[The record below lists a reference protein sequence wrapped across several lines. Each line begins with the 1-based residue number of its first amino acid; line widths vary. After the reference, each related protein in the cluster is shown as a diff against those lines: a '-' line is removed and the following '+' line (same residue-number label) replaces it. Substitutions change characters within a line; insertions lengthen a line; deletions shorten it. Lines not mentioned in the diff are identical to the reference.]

1 MKKVLSM
8 MLTLVLVLSILPATV
23 FADSFDAVATVTAVT
38 DGNTLRCVVEITN
51 QSDASGYVTV
61 YKSVF
66 SNTFKGY
73 SMEKEKIAVGSGVGT
88 TKKVTVYQD
97 YDADAGEYAMMHFWI
112 NDTMNPVC
120 DSVISTEAE
129 QGIINADEIEITE
142 DMVFASAEAEGGH
155 RVTAVADD
163 DMGTYWS
170 AKGVTRDDQ
179 QSVTAYLEAE
189 YSVNKVGVAFGSGS
203 ERQYVFTVLTSMDG
217 RNYTTV
223 LDETVSELSDEVQY
237 FHVEETICK
246 YVRIN
251 IVERVVPDE
260 NNWVTIAEI
269 EAFGTLVGFDEPV
282 ENQSFGFDGAKGTRL
297 PTAMDASVADG
308 WVMKPMNERNYS
320 DYTPSLGD
328 MLYADIDYIPTEA
341 GQGLMESALHLYD
354 NVGRTTDETNGAGG
368 VMAQR
373 QYETAPD
380 RGRYN
385 ISFNMYIPSSLESG
399 EENSGY
405 WSGFSLTDEAVS
417 GGNDLSHYAAIQI
430 RMDNTADGIVLKR
443 LISNYYNEGSLVSFM
458 DTVFQKDSVLMV
470 SMDVD
475 PKARRADITVTDG
488 FNIETKPVYFN
499 YNDIEFARI
508 SAWSGLEAKWLVF
521 NTGAGSNSEMY
532 IDDVVISHYEPQ
544 EETTSETV
552 IGRID
557 MSEDNNGDMTFV
569 NTSDTMTV
577 DGVGYTGSLGEKLY
591 AELCT
596 PPQEA
601 DIQGK
606 ALHLF
611 DEVGRVTDDTNGA
624 GGVQAFVTIPTPDNM
639 NAYKIDFTLYAPVAG
654 DYGGFSLG
662 SGRED
667 VNCYGAQLR
676 FMPSSVDADNLQLN
690 RYLGNG
696 FHKGDYETVVGG
708 ITPLVKGNPWKV
720 SIVVNPTKYS
730 YDLTIDDGVNTQTRT
745 KGISTSVE
753 SWAAKKLDTLSFN
766 TGIGGYG
773 DIYVGD
779 ITVTDL
785 GSTKNTKDAVHGIV
799 RLQASHG
806 TGNML
811 HHQGNEIS
819 DFNEKQDPRYTRFVE
834 RTGLMDSEGVSFEV
848 MNRPGYFLTIVPGT
862 DNAVQVQP
870 YSNTARFKANATF
883 YKQDGNADPNG
894 FGKSTVSY
902 ASYRDP
908 ERYLYNNS
916 GSTVVWRRFERNRSV
931 FYLRN
936 EATASRVS
944 DNFNGTSLDTGKWLS
959 KYPWG
964 DHHNH
969 YGLCRASA
977 ITVSGGNI
985 TLKANKIGDNDW
997 PKDDDGETG
1006 IDLDSFGF
1014 GLGGWQKYKAYV
1026 GVISPH
1032 KNNNAYDS
1040 NAKYYRQS
1048 YMEGSF
1054 KQPDCGYGYWT
1065 AFWLSGANAWPPET
1079 DIFEYL
1085 SSSGS
1090 AGAHGWFTNMHWSG
1104 SAQGSWYQGSNV
1116 RTQYHT
1122 YALDWGYNYMDMY
1135 YDGQLFA
1142 RYTGDIVNY
1151 QNSQGGMVLIINN
1164 GVGGWESS
1172 LPSEYGKGLSLQWF
1186 RSFQY

>member
-1 MKKVLSM
+1 MKMKRALAVMLSVIL
-8 MLTLVLVLSILPATV
+8 MLSALPAAV
-23 FADSFDAVATVTAVT
+23 FAEEFDATAEVTSIT

-51 QSDASGYVTV
+51 QSDTSGYVTV

-66 SNTFKGY
+66 SNTFKTY
-73 SMEKEKIAVGSGVGT
+73 DMQKEKIAVGSGVGT
-88 TKKVTVYQD
+88 KKKVTLYQD
-97 YDADAGEYAMMHFWI
+97 YDGDAGEYAMMHFWL

-129 QGIINADEIEITE
+129 EGVINVDEIEITE
-142 DMVFASAEAEGGH
+142 DMVFASSEAEGEH
-155 RVTAVADD
+155 RVTAIADD
-163 DMGTYWS
+163 DLSTYWS
-170 AKGVTRDDQ
+170 AKGVTRDEQ
-179 QSVTAYLEAE
+179 HSVTAFLEAE
-189 YSVNKVGVAFGSGS
+189 YSINKVGIAFGSGS
-203 ERQYVFTVLTSMDG
+203 TRQYVFTVLTSQDG
-217 RNYTTV
+217 RNYTEV
-223 LDETVSELSDEVQY
+223 LGETVSALTNEVQY
-237 FHVEETICK
+237 FEVEETIGE
-246 YVRIN
+246 YVRVN
-251 IVERVVPDE
+251 IVERVEPDS

-269 EAFGTLVGFDEPV
+269 EAFGTLIGYDEP
-282 ENQSFGFDGAKGTRL
+282 EMKETFGFDDAAGTLL
-297 PTAMDASVADG
+297 PTTANNSVAGG
-308 WVMKPMNERNYS
+308 WIATSMDERNYS
-320 DYTPSLGD
+320 SYTPSLGD
-328 MLYADIDYIPTEA
+328 KLYAEVNNLPAEA
-341 GQGLMESALHLYD
+341 GYGVAEGALHLYD
-354 NVGRTTDETNGAGG
+354 NVGRTTSETDGAGG
-368 VMAQR
+368 MLVAKR
-373 QYETAPD
+373 YTTAAD

-385 ISFNMYIPSSLESG
+385 LSFKLYFPSVLSTG

-405 WSGFSLTDEAVS
+405 WSGFSLTDEMVS

-430 RMDNTADGIVLKR
+430 RMDNTDDGIVLKR
-443 LISNYYNEGSLVSFM
+443 LISNYFNEGSMINFM
-458 DTVFQKDSVLMV
+458 DTVFQKDSVLTV

-475 PKARRADITVTDG
+475 PTARRADITVTDG
-488 FNIETKPVYFN
+488 FSIETKPVYFN
-499 YNDIEFARI
+499 YNDIEYARI

-521 NTGAGSNSEMY
+521 NTGAGSNCEMY
-532 IDDVVISHYEPQ
+532 VDDVVVSHYAAES
-544 EETTSETV
+544 TSVTETV
-552 IGRID
+552 LGNID
-557 MSEDNNGDMTFV
+557 MTDANNGEMTFV
-569 NTSDTMTV
+569 NLSDDMTV
-577 DGVGYTGSLGEKLY
+577 DGVAYEGSLGNKLY
-591 AELCT
+591 AELT
-596 PPQEA
+596 EA
-601 DIQGK
+601 PNASGIIGD
-606 ALHLF
+606 ALHLY
-611 DEVGRVTDDTNGA
+611 DGVGRVTDATNGA
-624 GGVQAFVTIPTPDNM
+624 GGVQAFVKIPIPNNA
-639 NAYKIDFTLYAPVAG
+639 NAYQIDFTLYAPDAG

-676 FMPSSVDADNLQLN
+676 FMPSSVDSNNLQLN
-690 RYLGNG
+690 RYGGNG
-696 FHKGDYETVVGG
+696 FNKGDYETVVGG
-708 ITPLVKGNPWKV
+708 ITALTKGNPWHV
-720 SIVVNPTKYS
+720 SMVVNPTKYS
-730 YDLTIDDGVNTQTRT
+730 YDLTIDDGVNSQVRT

-753 SWAAKKLDTLSFN
+753 SWASRRLDTLSFN
-766 TGIGGYG
+766 TGIGSTG

-779 ITVTDL
+779 IMVTDL
-785 GSTKNTKDAVHGIV
+785 GSTKNTKEAVHGIV

-834 RTGLMDSEGVSFEV
+834 RTGLMDSDGVSFEV

-883 YKQDGNADPNG
+883 YKQDGNTDPNG

-908 ERYLYNNS
+908 QRYLYNNS
-916 GSTVVWRRFERNRSV
+916 GKTVVWRRFERNRTV
-931 FYLRN
+931 FYLRS
-936 EATASRVS
+936 EASNTRVS
-944 DNFNGTSLDTGKWLS
+944 DNFNGTSLDKSKWIAQ
-959 KYPWG
+959 YPWG

-969 YGLCRASA
+969 YGLARESA
-977 ITVSGGNI
+977 LSFSGGNI

-997 PKDDDGETG
+997 PKDDDGDTG
-1006 IDLDSFGF
+1006 IDLDSYGF
-1014 GLGGWQKYKAYV
+1014 GEGGWKKYKAYV
-1026 GVISPH
+1026 GVLGL
-1032 KNNNAYDS
+1032 KDS
-1040 NAKYYRQS
+1040 YGSNKFWRQS

-1054 KQPDCGYGYWT
+1054 KQPNCGYGYWT

-1104 SAQGSWYQGSNV
+1104 SAQGAWYSTSNI
-1116 RTQYHT
+1116 RTEYHT

-1135 YDGQLFA
+1135 IDGQCFV

-1172 LPSEYGKGLSLQWF
+1172 APSEYGIGLSLQWF

>member
-1 MKKVLSM
+1 MKRILSAM
-8 MLTLVLVLSILPATV
+8 LSIIMILSV
-23 FADSFDAVATVTAVT
+23 FSVVAVADGFDATATVTAVT
-38 DGNTLRCVVEITN
+38 DGSTLRCVVEITN
-51 QSDASGYVTV
+51 KSDESGYVTI

-66 SNTFKGY
+66 SNTFKDY
-73 SMEKEKIAVGSGVGT
+73 SMEKEKIAVGAGVGT

-97 YDADAGEYAMMHFWI
+97 YDSSAGEYATMHFWL

-120 DSVISTEAE
+120 DTVTSLEAE
-129 QGIINADEIEITE
+129 EGIINADEIEITE
-142 DMVFASAEAEGGH
+142 DMVFASAEAEGDH

-163 DMGTYWS
+163 DLDTYWS
-170 AKGVTRDDQ
+170 AKGVNRSDQ
-179 QSVTAYLEAE
+179 QSVSAYLEAE
-189 YSVNKVGVAFGSGS
+189 YSITKVGVAFGSGAT
-203 ERQYVFTVLTSMDG
+203 RQYVFTVLTSMDG
-217 RNYTTV
+217 RNYTEV
-223 LDETVSELSDEVQY
+223 LGETTSELTDEIQYFEVDET
-237 FHVEETICK
+237 IGK
-246 YVRIN
+246 YVRLN
-251 IVERVVPDE
+251 IVERVEPDS

-269 EAFGTLVGFDEPV
+269 EAFGTLVGFDEPEEV
-282 ENQSFGFDGAKGTRL
+282 ERFGFDDAKGTRL
-297 PTAMDASVADG
+297 PTSINTSVADG
-308 WVMKPMNERNYS
+308 WIMQTMNERNNTS
-320 DYTPSLGD
+320 YTSSLGD
-328 MLYADIDYIPTEA
+328 ALYAEVDTLPTMA
-341 GQGLMESALHLYD
+341 GYGSAETALHLYD
-354 NVGRTTDETNGAGG
+354 NVGRTTDAANGAGG
-368 VMAQR
+368 MIVAK
-373 QYETAPD
+373 QYDTAPD

-385 ISFNMYIPSSLESG
+385 ISFNMYVPSTIETG

-405 WSGFSLTDEAVS
+405 WSGFSLTDELVS

-430 RMDNTADGIVLKR
+430 RMDNTENGVVLKR
-443 LISNYYNEGSLVSFM
+443 LVSNYYNEGSLLPFM
-458 DTVFQKDSVLMV
+458 DTEFAKDAVLMV

-475 PKARRADITVTDG
+475 ATARRADITVTDG
-488 FNIETKPVYFN
+488 FNIETKPIYFN
-499 YNDIEFARI
+499 YNDIEYARI
-508 SAWSGLEAKWLVF
+508 SAWSGLEAKWLIF
-521 NTGAGSNSEMY
+521 NTGAGSNSEMF
-532 IDDVVISHYEPQ
+532 IDDIVVSHYKEQ
-544 EETTSETV
+544 LVATEETVLGT
-552 IGRID
+552 ID
-557 MSEDNNGDMTFV
+557 MTDENNGEMTFV
-569 NTSDTMTV
+569 NLSDDITV
-577 DGVGYTGSLGEKLY
+577 DGVAYEGSLGDKLY
-591 AELCT
+591 AELT
-596 PPQEA
+596 QAPSKSGIEG
-601 DIQGK
+601 D

-611 DEVGRVTDDTNGA
+611 DGVGRVTDEVNGA
-624 GGVQAFVTIPTPDNM
+624 GGVQAFVSIPIPDNS
-639 NAYKIDFTLYAPVAG
+639 NAYRVDFTLYAPEAG

-667 VNCYGAQLR
+667 INCYGAQLR
-676 FMPSSVDADNLQLN
+676 FMPSSVDSNNLQLN

-696 FHKGDYETVVGG
+696 FNKGDYETVVGG
-708 ITPLVKGNPWKV
+708 ITALTKGNPWKV
-720 SIVVNPTKYS
+720 SVVVNPSKYS
-730 YDLTIDDGVNTQTRT
+730 YDLTIDDGVNSQVRT

-753 SWAAKKLDTLSFN
+753 SWATKKLDTLSFN
-766 TGIGGYG
+766 TGIGGFG

-785 GSTKNTKDAVHGIV
+785 GSTENTKSAVHGIV

-848 MNRPGYFLTIVPGT
+848 MNRPGYFLTIVPGE
-862 DNAVQVQP
+862 DNPVQVQP
-870 YSNTARFKANATF
+870 LSNTARFKANATF
-883 YKQDGNADPNG
+883 YKQDGNTDPNG

-908 ERYLYNNS
+908 DRYLYNNS
-916 GSTVVWRRFERNRSV
+916 GATVVWKRFERNRSV

-944 DNFNGTSLDTGKWLS
+944 DNFNGTSLDTSKWLS
-959 KYPWG
+959 QYPWG

-969 YGLCRASA
+969 YGLCRSSA
-977 ITVSGGNI
+977 ITVSGGDI
-985 TLKANKIGDNDW
+985 HLKANKIGDNDW

-1006 IDLDSFGF
+1006 INLDSYGF

-1026 GVISPH
+1026 GVLAL
-1032 KNNNAYDS
+1032 KDS
-1040 NAKYYRQS
+1040 YGSNKFWRQS

-1054 KQPDCGYGYWT
+1054 RQPDCGYGYWT

-1104 SAQGSWYQGSNV
+1104 SAQGAWHSGSNL

-1135 YDGQLFA
+1135 YDGQCFA
-1142 RYTGDIVNY
+1142 RYTGSIVDY

-1172 LPSEYGKGLSLQWF
+1172 LPSEYGKSLSLQWF